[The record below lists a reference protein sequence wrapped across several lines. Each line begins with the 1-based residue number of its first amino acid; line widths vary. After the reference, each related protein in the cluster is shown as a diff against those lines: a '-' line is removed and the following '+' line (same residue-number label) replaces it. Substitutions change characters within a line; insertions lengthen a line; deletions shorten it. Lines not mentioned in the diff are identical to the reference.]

1 MGPSESKRDA
11 QSDADSSRSANSE
24 VVSLSPFEV
33 SASSDVGYEAR
44 ETLAG
49 TRLST
54 SLRDV
59 AGQVTVMTKEFLQD
73 LAITD
78 LNDALQY
85 SLNMQSD
92 SSIFEAS
99 AAGVAGAY
107 AYESPL
113 GGVGP
118 TTGGRMRGIGPPNRG
133 HDFFDSV
140 VPMDTYNTDRF
151 DFASGPN
158 SILFGNGQPSGTIN
172 ATFKRAGL
180 TRPHHLVELRL
191 DDIGSRR
198 MVVDL
203 NQPIKKDV
211 LGLRVAALRNRGE
224 GWRKPSFDRS
234 NRLYGTITFKPTKQI
249 SVRAYFERADF
260 YSQTAMDSLA
270 TDHVT
275 PWIAAGRPP
284 AEATGTRDPVFT
296 NYSAPGGGAR
306 FYYNF
311 DPLRT
316 APAFVDLKIAPFP
329 NPSPAKLPFA
339 VVRGHDQ
346 LLGTP
351 AAYAFEHSIMD
362 DAVFPFDV
370 NYQGN
375 ANQAK
380 NKTDIGGVI
389 IELNPFRNL
398 FVEAGYNK
406 ESYNQRA
413 VRSVNFG
420 SADLYA
426 DANRFLRDGVTPTA
440 V

>member
-1 MGPSESKRDA
+1 MSQEISCLWLVCITLIFTGASAQVPSASNPAASAPEKPISGGGMGPSESKRDA

-339 VVRGHDQ
+339 VVRGMTSCSGRR
-346 LLGTP
+346 LP
-351 AAYAFEHSIMD
+351 MRSSIASWMMPS
-362 DAVFPFDV
+362 FH
-370 NYQGN
+370 
-375 ANQAK
+375 
-380 NKTDIGGVI
+380 
-389 IELNPFRNL
+389 LM
-398 FVEAGYNK
+398 
-406 ESYNQRA
+406 
-413 VRSVNFG
+413 
-420 SADLYA
+420 
-426 DANRFLRDGVTPTA
+426 
-440 V
+440 